1 MRISNSQIKE
11 DESENDLENFEE
23 IEDDEIPDIDFDI
36 PCEKIP
42 VILEIINVFKFEPNF
57 EDIIE

>member
-11 DESENDLENFEE
+11 DESENDLNNFE
-23 IEDDEIPDIDFDI
+23 DVEIPDIDFDI

-42 VILEIINVFKFEPNF
+42 VILEIINVFKFVPNF
-57 EDIIE
+57 EDIDE